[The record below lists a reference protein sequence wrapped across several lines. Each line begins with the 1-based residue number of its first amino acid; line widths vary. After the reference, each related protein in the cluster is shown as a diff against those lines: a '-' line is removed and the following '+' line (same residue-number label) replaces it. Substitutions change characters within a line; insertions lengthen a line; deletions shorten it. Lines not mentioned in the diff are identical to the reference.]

1 MMGVR
6 IALAMRIARQDKL
19 LKQFQVASAALHRAR
34 APVVVM
40 IGCARVSNMQAN
52 SVLLQPEE
60 LVGWGYRGGGTFER
74 AVGGE
79 GIVGIEP
86 AGAVSSIRI

>member
-6 IALAMRIARQDKL
+6 IARVMRIPRQDKL
-19 LKQFQVASAALHRAR
+19 LTQFRVASAALHLAR

-60 LVGWGYRGGGTFER
+60 LVGWGDRGGGAFER
-74 AVGGE
+74 AVSGE

-86 AGAVSSIRI
+86 AGAVSRIRI